1 MKKILL
7 MLMLVVAAG
16 SIKSYAQTNLPA
28 TQEEMLDRSR
38 KIYKAPIIEK
48 AKLSDAKAE
57 QVVLIIAEAQMK
69 FRKVSADQS
78 TSADD
83 RMKQMMEIRTER
95 DKKFKAIPLTDEE
108 FKLVNDA
115 IDEVRRNM
123 QNKN

>member
-7 MLMLVVAAG
+7 VLMLVVAAG
-16 SIKSYAQTNLPA
+16 SIKSYAQTNLSA

-123 QNKN
+123 QNRN

>member
-1 MKKILL
+1 MKKIVLV
-7 MLMLVVAAG
+7 LMLVVATG
-16 SIKSYAQTNLPA
+16 SIKMYAQTNLPA

-57 QVVLIIAEAQMK
+57 QVVAIIAEAQMK
-69 FRKVSADQS
+69 FRKISADQS

-83 RMKQMMEIRTER
+83 RMKQMMEIRAER

-123 QNKN
+123 QKN

>member
-1 MKKILL
+1 
-7 MLMLVVAAG
+7 MLVVAAG
-16 SIKSYAQTNLPA
+16 SIKLFAQTSLPA

-69 FRKVSADQS
+69 FRKISTDQS
-78 TSADD
+78 TNADD

-123 QNKN
+123 QRQN